1 MRRVTVLLVALLLGA
16 CSQNQDRNERV
27 VGDRVIRDASVERV
41 EVERRSASSS
51 LRVSAGGNLYACESL
66 YETEG
71 RREGGVFLVRITV
84 SEPSDLSNV
93 SCEAEPRP
101 FTEEVNFEA
110 DLPSGAYTVN
120 VNEVTETFTLP

>member
-16 CSQNQDRNERV
+16 CSQSQDRNERI

-41 EVERRSASSS
+41 EVEKLPASSS
-51 LRVSAGGNLYACESL
+51 LRVSARGNLYACESL

-71 RREGGVFLVRITV
+71 RREGSVFLVKVEV
-84 SEPSDLSNV
+84 SEPADLSNV

-101 FTEEVNFEA
+101 FTEEVIFEA
-110 DLPSGAYTVN
+110 DLASGTYTAEAN
-120 VNEVTETFTLP
+120 GVTKTFTVP